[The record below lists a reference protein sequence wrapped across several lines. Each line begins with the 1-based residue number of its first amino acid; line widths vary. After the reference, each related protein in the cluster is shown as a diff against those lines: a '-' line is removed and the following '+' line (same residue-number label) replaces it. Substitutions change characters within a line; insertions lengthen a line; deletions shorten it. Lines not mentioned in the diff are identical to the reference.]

1 MRFPECAAPAP
12 AFARLRDLP
21 LLLPLL
27 LLALQSA
34 PGQAAARPPATP
46 LAPELARNAALPR
59 APLLPPGDFAR
70 APALREASLAPDGAH
85 LAWVA
90 DERGNAIL
98 YVQPLAGGPAR
109 RLVGLEADARIHW
122 STDGTLLFVEQPDGL
137 SAVAI
142 RDGGTARLAVFG
154 NGSGEAVSRF
164 AGVDPG
170 KPRHA
175 IVHEYDQARRSSR
188 LLRIGADGAGEI
200 LYHGPGP
207 VSGHLFGSD
216 GTLAVIRRED
226 ERFRRVLLRRVGTRW
241 VEFSHC
247 APFRPCGLEAL
258 SADGRR
264 LLLRTAHGGG
274 REALVEVALA
284 DGARRTAHA
293 DPLGLADLAWV
304 TLSAPDRQPLLA
316 AYTLP
321 RPRLAG
327 LSPAGR
333 RIAGDVARRFPGGG
347 VTARSCTP
355 AHCLLAEQGARLSE
369 ARYWLYGLRERR
381 FVPVLEHV
389 RRALPGGWLAA
400 TIPLRYPAS
409 DGAMVHGY
417 LTLPPGLPAHA
428 LPMVTLVHGGPWN
441 HVDGGYSG
449 LVQLLANR
457 GLAVFQPNF
466 RGSTGYGSRYMLAP
480 GADYGNGRVQADIV
494 DGVRWLLAQGVGDPR
509 RLGIVGGSFGGYA
522 TLLALTHT
530 PDLFRFGMATQPPPD
545 FGRTLRLAA
554 ARPAPPGEAP
564 FGQVLR
570 ELGIDAADPAVLAPL
585 GRDAPARH
593 PGRVRAPLLLV
604 AGGRDDK
611 VEVEAVVDYVAR
623 LQGLGKPVGLL
634 LDPDLGHNT
643 DDPVV
648 KRAQVHLLLRMLH
661 RHLGAPPAPAPDE
674 AVARY
679 LARTL
684 RARGALGQ

>member
-1 MRFPECAAPAP
+1 MLDSPCAALAR
-12 AFARLRDLP
+12 AGARLCIM
-21 LLLPLL
+21 LLTLSC
-27 LLALQSA
+27 AHAA
-34 PGQAAARPPATP
+34 PPPTP
-46 LAPELARNAALPR
+46 LAALLARNATLPP
-59 APLLPPGDFAR
+59 APLLDPGLFSR
-70 APALREASLAPDGAH
+70 AQRLREVRLAPNGAQLALVEEVDGKAE
-85 LAWVA
+85 LLV
-90 DERGNAIL
+90 
-98 YVQPLAGGPAR
+98 VPLAGGAPRPLAA
-109 RLVGLEADARIHW
+109 LEPQDRVHWSADA
-122 STDGTLLFVEQPDGL
+122 TLLFVEQPGAL
-137 SAVAI
+137 TAVAVF
-142 RDGGTARLAVFG
+142 DGATARLAVFDKD
-154 NGSGEAVSRF
+154 EAGITTRF
-164 AGVDPG
+164 AGVDPSR
-170 KPRHA
+170 PRHVV
-175 IVHEYDQARRSSR
+175 VHEYDRGRRSSR
-188 LLRIGADGAGEI
+188 LLRLGADGTREV

-216 GTLAVIRRED
+216 GRLAVIRRED
-226 ERFRRVLLRRVGTRW
+226 ERFRRVLLRRRGARW
-241 VEFSHC
+241 SEVSHC
-247 APFRPCGLEAL
+247 APFRPCGLAAL
-258 SADGRR
+258 STDGRR
-264 LLLRTAHGGG
+264 LLLRTQHDGD

-284 DGARRTAHA
+284 DGARRTVHA
-293 DPLGLADLAWV
+293 DPLGLADLAGL
-304 TLSAPDRQPLLA
+304 TLSAPGRQPLLA
-316 AYTLP
+316 AYALP
-321 RPRLAG
+321 QPRMAG
-327 LSPAGR
+327 IGAAGR

-355 AHCLLAEQGARLSE
+355 AHCLLEEGGARLSE
-369 ARYWLYGLRERR
+369 PRYWLYGLRERR
-381 FVPVLEHV
+381 FTPLLEHL
-389 RRALPGGWLAA
+389 RRALPERQLAA
-400 TIPLRYPAS
+400 TIALRYPAS

-417 LTLPPGLPAHA
+417 LTLPPGLPAHR

-457 GLAVFQPNF
+457 GVAVFQPNF

-509 RLGIVGGSFGGYA
+509 RLGIVGASFGGYA

-530 PDLFRFGMATQPPPD
+530 PELFRFGMATQPPPD

-554 ARPAPPGEAP
+554 AQPPAAGAAP
-564 FGQVLR
+564 FDQVLR
-570 ELGIDAADPAVLAPL
+570 EMGIDAADPAVLAPL

-593 PGRVRAPLLLV
+593 AVRVRAPLLLV

-611 VEVEAVVDYVAR
+611 VEVEAVVDYVAH

-661 RHLGAPPAPAPDE
+661 RHLGASPAPAPDQ

-684 RARGALGQ
+684 RATGALEQ

>member
-1 MRFPECAAPAP
+1 MRYSDGAA
-12 AFARLRDLP
+12 F
-21 LLLPLL
+21 LLLALL
-27 LLALQSA
+27 LLAQPSA
-34 PGQAAARPPATP
+34 LGQAAE
-46 LAPELARNAALPR
+46 LAAELARRAALPR
-59 APLLPPGDFAR
+59 APLLPPEAFAGAS
-70 APALREASLAPDGAH
+70 APRELELAPDGAH
-85 LAWVA
+85 LAYVA
-90 DERGNAIL
+90 GERGKAL
-98 YVQPLAGGPAR
+98 VYVQPLDGGPVR
-109 RLVGLEADARIHW
+109 RLMRLEAEARLYW
-122 STDGTLLFVEQPDGL
+122 STDGTLLFVEQQDGL
-137 SAVAI
+137 AAVAV
-142 RDGGTARLAVFG
+142 RDGANARLAVFDKENG
-154 NGSGEAVSRF
+154 NAVTRF

-170 KPRHA
+170 RPRHA
-175 IVHEYDQARRSSR
+175 VVHEYDRVRRSSR
-188 LLRIGADGAGEI
+188 LLRIGADGVRQL
-200 LYHGPGP
+200 LYQGPGP

-216 GTLAVIRRED
+216 GRLAVIRRED
-226 ERFRRVLLRRVGTRW
+226 ERFRRVLLRRMGARW
-241 VEFSHC
+241 IEFSHC
-247 APFRPCGLEAL
+247 APFRPCGLAAL

-264 LLLRTAHGGG
+264 LLLRTQHDGD

-284 DGARRTAHA
+284 DGARRTVHA
-293 DPLGLADLAWV
+293 DPLGLADLAGL
-304 TLSAPDRQPLLA
+304 TPSAAGGQPILA
-316 AYTLP
+316 AYVLP
-321 RPRLAG
+321 QPRMAG
-327 LSPAGR
+327 IGAAGK
-333 RIAGDVARRFPGGG
+333 RIAADIARRFPGGG

-355 AHCLLAEQGARLSE
+355 AHCLLAERGSRLSE
-369 ARYWLYGLRERR
+369 ARYWLYGLRMRR
-381 FVPVLEHV
+381 FVPVLEHL
-389 RRALPGGWLAA
+389 RSAMPERHLAA
-400 TIPLRYPAS
+400 TIALRYPAS

-457 GLAVFQPNF
+457 GVAVFQPNF
-466 RGSTGYGSRYMLAP
+466 RGSTGYGSRYMLAA

-509 RLGIVGGSFGGYA
+509 RLGIVGASFGGYA

-530 PDLFRFGMATQPPPD
+530 PGLFRFGMATQPSPD
-545 FGRTLRLAA
+545 FSRTLRLAVGKAPA
-554 ARPAPPGEAP
+554 AGEAP

-570 ELGIDAADPAVLAPL
+570 ELGIDAADPAVLAAL

-593 PGRVRAPLLLV
+593 AARVSAPLLLV

-661 RHLGAPPAPAPDE
+661 LHLDGPPPPPPD
-674 AVARY
+674 AGVARY

-684 RARGALGQ
+684 RADAALVP